1 MLAPR
6 KHLNLDV
13 SVLRISSIMLREL
26 SKRGVL
32 EFERLRQIVE
42 RRVGA
47 DGDEQFLPALNFLF
61 LLGRVVYHA
70 KNDTL
75 EYKVS

>member
-1 MLAPR
+1 
-6 KHLNLDV
+6 
-13 SVLRISSIMLREL
+13 MLREL

-32 EFERLRQIVE
+32 EFERLRQIVQ

-61 LLGRVVYHA
+61 LLGKVVYHVQ
-70 KNDTL
+70 NDTL
-75 EYKVS
+75 EYRVS